1 MCGRIGQ
8 YLPSSYLE
16 QFFHIDR
23 FADNVP
29 ENYNLAPTETAMVVR
44 IDPATGKRA
53 IAVMKWGLVPF
64 FSKTGRMDYATFNA
78 RCEGVEK
85 AASFR
90 AAYKSRRCIV
100 PADLYYEWKPLD
112 DSKKPAK
119 QAYAVARADGEPL
132 LLAGLWETWKAPASA
147 PADGPESQPLR
158 SFTIL
163 TAASTPGSRM
173 AALHSR
179 MPVILAPDTVDL
191 WLGEREGDLAGLMK
205 PCPDEWLKMWKVGS
219 RVGNPRNKERSL
231 IDEVA

>member
-29 ENYNLAPTETAMVVR
+29 ANYNLAPTETAMVVR
-44 IDPATGKRA
+44 IDPATGKRG
-53 IAVMKWGLVPF
+53 ITVMKWGLVPF
-64 FSKTGRMDYATFNA
+64 FSKTGKMEYATFNA

-100 PADLYYEWKPLD
+100 PADLYYEWKALD

-119 QAYAVARADGEPL
+119 QPYAIARADGEPL
-132 LLAGLWETWKAPASA
+132 LLAGLWESWKPPAGA
-147 PADGPESQPLR
+147 EGEAVR

-163 TAASTPGSRM
+163 TTPSAPGSKM
-173 AALHSR
+173 AELHPR
-179 MPVILAPDTVDL
+179 MPMILSPDAVDL
-191 WLGEREGDLAGLMK
+191 WLGEREGDLPGLMK

-219 RVGNPRNKERSL
+219 AVGNVRNKDRSL